1 MYFIKY
7 IFPIWI
13 KLIFYIGLTISCFV
27 SAQPTEKNTT
37 VGSKRFTESYVLGEL
52 INLTLRDAGV
62 QASHRQGLGNTAIV
76 VQALITGQ
84 IDVYPEYTGTIL
96 REILKRPETQVSLSE
111 LNAFLKPKGLKVA
124 IPLGFNN
131 TYALAVKAEQARAL
145 GLRQISDITNLTAE
159 QQSSLRIALSPEF
172 KTRDDGWPALVQ
184 AYDLKI
190 KSLKV
195 LEHGLAYDALARG
208 DVDIVDAYST
218 DAAIARKDLILLK
231 DDKQVFPR
239 YDAVLLMR
247 SDFDEKPLQSLAG
260 KLNEETMAKLN
271 GLAESGV
278 SFEKVARGFLDAS
291 IDNQSDSTQLSRF
304 FKLLIGPD
312 FFAALRN
319 HVLLVVVSSFL
330 ALLVGIALGILAY
343 RRPRYRGW
351 ILGGVSMLQTIPSLA
366 LLAILIAV
374 LNQIGAVPAVL
385 ALFLYGL
392 LPIVNATHI
401 SLMEVPSNLK
411 EAALALGCNKWR
423 LLFFI
428 ELPFARPII
437 MSGLASATVMGVGT
451 CTLAALVGA
460 GGFGDRIVAGLAV
473 NDHVLMLAGAIPA
486 AILALL
492 AQVIL
497 TPKRKLVKSY

>member
-1 MYFIKY
+1 M
-7 IFPIWI
+7 
-13 KLIFYIGLTISCFV
+13 
-27 SAQPTEKNTT
+27 
-37 VGSKRFTESYVLGEL
+37 R
-52 INLTLRDAGV
+52 
-62 QASHRQGLGNTAIV
+62 
-76 VQALITGQ
+76 
-84 IDVYPEYTGTIL
+84 
-96 REILKRPETQVSLSE
+96 
-111 LNAFLKPKGLKVA
+111 
-124 IPLGFNN
+124 
-131 TYALAVKAEQARAL
+131 AEQARAL
-145 GLRQISDITNLTAE
+145 GLRRISDITNLAAE
-159 QQSSLRIALSPEF
+159 HQSTLRIALSPEF
-172 KTRDDGWPALVQ
+172 KTRTDGWPALVQ
-184 AYDLKI
+184 IYDLKI
-190 KSLKV
+190 KPGKV

-208 DVDIVDAYST
+208 DADIVDAYST
-218 DAAIARKDLILLK
+218 DAAIVRKDLVLLE
-231 DDKQVFPR
+231 DDRQAFPR

-247 SDFDEKPLQSLAG
+247 SDFDERPLQNLAG
-260 KLNEETMAKLN
+260 KINEATMAKLN
-271 GLAESGV
+271 GLAESGL

-291 IDNQSDSTQLSRF
+291 IDNQNDSTQLSRF

-312 FFAALRN
+312 FFTALRN
-319 HVLLVVVSSFL
+319 HVLLVVVSSVL
-330 ALLVGIALGILAY
+330 ALLVGISLGILAH
-343 RRPRYRGW
+343 RRPRYTGW

-366 LLAILIAV
+366 LLAILIVV
-374 LNQIGAVPAVL
+374 LGQIGALPAVL

-486 AILALL
+486 ALLALCS
-492 AQVIL
+492 QVIL
-497 TPKRKLVKSY
+497 TPKRKPVNSS